1 MVYYMPPSREILRE
15 NTLQLSCDQHLEST
29 FRHHVVP
36 KKVTVENCTGTGD
49 TFCGAFIHGLLQGKT
64 ESDAIDVGMNAALKS
79 LQCENQ
85 TISPNL

>member
-1 MVYYMPPSREILRE
+1 
-15 NTLQLSCDQHLEST
+15 
-29 FRHHVVP
+29 
-36 KKVTVENCTGTGD
+36 VENCTGAGD